1 MTKLEKSGCIIAL
14 EYEWKLNDIKS
25 IKEKTVVLSKKINYK
40 NGSFQVGLKKL
51 SISIFSTPKSP
62 NLIFIASNLHKIGL
76 KVESVS
82 YSQSRQ
88 RFGLTFPGENKQTM
102 DLKFGTKKLQFFT
115 ASPMQLGS
123 SCPTFLFTVYLTG
136 LIENNQIHRMD
147 GLLSKQLLSSTQDT
161 GADFNL
167 IAENGNSFPI
177 HKWMLAARST
187 VFEALF
193 SDDKNIRQVIM
204 DCNVDVMNQF
214 IKFIYP
220 GKLNGPA
227 DSLELMQLATQFE
240 IKTLEDL
247 CRSASKEASLSM
259 ITKLIASNL
268 EPGSSDISCV
278 FPV

>member
-1 MTKLEKSGCIIAL
+1 MIAL
-14 EYEWKLNDIKS
+14 ILAYHTHIKVDFNS
-25 IKEKTVVLSKKINYK
+25 LFSVSLGCPGDDKIGK
-40 NGSFQVGLKKL
+40 IGLKKL

-147 GLLSKQLLSSTQDT
+147 GLLSKQLLSSTQDSEV
-161 GADFNL
+161 DFHL
-167 IAENGNSFPI
+167 IAENGKRFPV
-177 HKWMLAARST
+177 HKWMLAARSP
-187 VFEALF
+187 VFCSPF
-193 SDDKNIRQVIM
+193 K
-204 DCNVDVMNQF
+204 
-214 IKFIYP
+214 
-220 GKLNGPA
+220 
-227 DSLELMQLATQFE
+227 
-240 IKTLEDL
+240 
-247 CRSASKEASLSM
+247 
-259 ITKLIASNL
+259 
-268 EPGSSDISCV
+268 
-278 FPV
+278 